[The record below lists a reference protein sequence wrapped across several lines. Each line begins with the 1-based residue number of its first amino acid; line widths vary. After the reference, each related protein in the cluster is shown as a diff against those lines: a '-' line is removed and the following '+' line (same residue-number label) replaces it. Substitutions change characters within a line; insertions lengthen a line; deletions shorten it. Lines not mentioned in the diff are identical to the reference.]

1 MMGTY
6 GGKIHEKITRGKI
19 EILKEHKFGCYFFCN
34 KDKSKLYGLYL
45 INRERDCLQRVVKST
60 GLRHQLSLLVVIEN
74 DFHNSAG
81 WLSPA
86 QGTGRVI

>member
-1 MMGTY
+1 MAAIFSAT
-6 GGKIHEKITRGKI
+6 KTRA
-19 EILKEHKFGCYFFCN
+19 N
-34 KDKSKLYGLYL
+34 LYVLYL
-45 INRERDCLQRVVKST
+45 INRERDYLQRVAKST

-86 QGTGRVI
+86 QGTGSELAVVI